1 MTMEDI
7 HQPAIGRRN
16 SDPEGSRFIVRQ
28 LCNAAASGSRE
39 RPQDNAGLSGSVS
52 TSLKQCRW
60 ANIYAGLFPGAA
72 CCQPIELP
80 HYKAAP
86 LQALGMRRRVVRST
100 KRT

>member
-7 HQPAIGRRN
+7 HQSANGRCN
-16 SDPEGSRFIVRQ
+16 WDLEGSRFIVRR

-39 RPQDNAGLSGSVS
+39 RPRMMQVYRAAVS
-52 TSLKQCRW
+52 TSLEQSHW

-86 LQALGMRRRVVRST
+86 LQALGNRRRVLRST

>member
-7 HQPAIGRRN
+7 PQPAFGRRN

-28 LCNAAASGSRE
+28 LCNSAASGSRE
-39 RPQDNAGLSGSVS
+39 RPRMMQVYWAAIS
-52 TSLKQCRW
+52 TSLEQSRW

-72 CCQPIELP
+72 CCQLIGLP

-86 LQALGMRRRVVRST
+86 LQALGMRRRVLRST

>member
-7 HQPAIGRRN
+7 PQSANGRCN
-16 SDPEGSRFIVRQ
+16 SDPEGSRFIGRQ
-28 LCNAAASGSRE
+28 LYDVAASGSRE
-39 RPQDNAGLSGSVS
+39 RPRMMQLYSPRVSVS
-52 TSLKQCRW
+52 LGQSRRAK
-60 ANIYAGLFPGAA
+60 IYAGLFPGAA

-86 LQALGMRRRVVRST
+86 LQALGMRRRVLRST